1 MVVFNRFQE
10 PKVFRLVAVVCVLFT
25 GLTAIAMLLYPGGTF
40 NDQTSQGYSFFNN
53 FFSDLGMTE
62 TRNNASNTTSM
73 VLFTSALTAVGFGL
87 AIFFIAFAQL
97 FISEGSSKWLS
108 ALGAIFG
115 VVAGICFIGVAFTP
129 WNLYL
134 EAHNLFVRWAF
145 RLFLAAVILFIIA
158 AWREKNLPR
167 RFAWVFIVFAVVLT
181 GYVLLLTFGPSVQT
195 REGQMIQAA
204 GQKIIVYASIMSVL
218 IQALAAYRLKRT

>member
-1 MVVFNRFQE
+1 
-10 PKVFRLVAVVCVLFT
+10 
-25 GLTAIAMLLYPGGTF
+25 MLLYPGGTF

-73 VLFTSALTAVGFGL
+73 VLFTAALTAVGIAL

-97 FISEGSSKWLS
+97 FIGEGSSKWLS
-108 ALGAIFG
+108 TLGAIFG

-195 REGQMIQAA
+195 REGQMIQAV

-218 IQALAAYRLKRT
+218 IQALGAYRLKRT